1 MKGTKHKP
9 EQIIKKLREAD
20 AMLSAEK
27 SIGQVCQA
35 LQISEQTYHRSPR
48 RLRRDEGWR
57 GQATEGT
64 GRREQAA
71 QEGGGGIDV
80 GQGSAAGGPQGK
92 LLSPARRRSAVRH
105 VQERRSVSQRR
116 ACQALG
122 VSRSTQRYQVQGDT
136 GEVSRLVARMHEL
149 VRTYPRYGYRM
160 IGAKLRQ
167 EGWHMNIKK
176 VYRLWRREGF
186 KVPRKTRKKRRLGH
200 SGNSCIRRRAEGPD
214 HVWTWDFI
222 HDRTTHGQPL
232 KWFAITDEYT
242 RECLALEVDRGLTA
256 DGILDILTNLF
267 LTRGVP
273 RHIRSDNGPEFIA
286 TAIRRHGQQAGLE
299 MLYIEP
305 GSPWENGFAES
316 FFSRLRDEL
325 LNCEEFA
332 NLAEARWFARR
343 RQHEHNH
350 ERPHSSLDYQT
361 PVQFAA
367 ACAASAPATPALQQH
382 TRREEDKETQLPVT
396 QPILS

>member
-1 MKGTKHKP
+1 VV
-9 EQIIKKLREAD
+9 Q
-20 AMLSAEK
+20 
-27 SIGQVCQA
+27 
-35 LQISEQTYHRSPR
+35 
-48 RLRRDEGWR
+48 
-57 GQATEGT
+57 
-64 GRREQAA
+64 
-71 QEGGGGIDV
+71 
-80 GQGSAAGGPQGK
+80 
-92 LLSPARRRSAVRH
+92 H
-105 VQERRSVSQRR
+105 VQERRSTSQRR
-116 ACQALG
+116 ACEALG
-122 VSRSTQRYQVQGDT
+122 VSRSTQRYQPKDDT
-136 GEVSRLVARMHEL
+136 GEVGRLVVRMHEL
-149 VRTYPRYGYRM
+149 VRRYPRYGYRM

-167 EGWHMNIKK
+167 EGWHLNLKK

-186 KVPRKTRKKRRLGH
+186 KVPRKTHKKRRLGH
-200 SGNSCIRRRAEGPD
+200 SGNSCVRRRAEHPD

-222 HDRTTHGQPL
+222 HDRTTAGQPL

-256 DGILDILTNLF
+256 DRVLDILTNLF

-343 RQHEHNH
+343 RHQEHNH
-350 ERPHSSLDYQT
+350 ERPHSSLGYQT
-361 PVQFAA
+361 PAQFAARLGSLQAA

-382 TRREEDKETQLPVT
+382 TRRQEALPVP